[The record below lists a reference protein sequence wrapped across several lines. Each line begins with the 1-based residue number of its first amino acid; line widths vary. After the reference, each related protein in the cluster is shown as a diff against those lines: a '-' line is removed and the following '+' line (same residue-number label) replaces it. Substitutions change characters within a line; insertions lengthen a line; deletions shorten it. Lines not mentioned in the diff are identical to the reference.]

1 LLGSGDIQSGRHF
14 FVTARKSCRSS
25 SSVAFPTYQMR
36 RRPASRLRF
45 IASSFCRT
53 TIDLSFGQSG
63 TAPYVLAHKMH
74 GELTLPHH
82 LSRVALIVTAFG
94 QIDGGFR
101 RPRRKDK
108 LLWRVSLRSAHRRLA
123 QSVADDH
130 FQAQG
135 HPGRARLESCGH
147 HTNRRKTRFWQDVR
161 EIFREGASLA
171 LSVIRIFY
179 TAVYT
184 EKAGSS

>member
-1 LLGSGDIQSGRHF
+1 MSQSGRHL
-14 FVTARKSCRSS
+14 FVTARKSCRRS
-25 SSVAFPTYQMR
+25 SSVGIPTYQMR

-45 IASSFCRT
+45 IA
-53 TIDLSFGQSG
+53 IV
-63 TAPYVLAHKMH
+63 VLQNGNRFVGRAVRNGLPMCCPQDVRRV
-74 GELTLPHH
+74 TLPDH
-82 LSRVALIVTAFG
+82 LSRGAQIVTAFG
-94 QIDGGFR
+94 QIDGRFR

-108 LLWRVSLRSAHRRLA
+108 LLSRVSLRSAHRRLA

-147 HTNRRKTRFWQDVR
+147 HTSRRKTRFWQHVR
-161 EIFREGASLA
+161 EIFREGAFLA
-171 LSVIRIFY
+171 LSGIRIFY